1 MRIKLLLLVSLII
14 PCSAFADS
22 YVVTHG
28 TSGGGDQGKMYISND
43 QSLKSTVIDVL
54 AMQGT
59 SNTWDALDSGNIT
72 YSGYSTNGNAVTS
85 TDLLK
90 VTDIVDTSV
99 YFSRPD
105 AAVTTTQINGTT
117 YKYGRQMV
125 YDLTTSKV
133 TKDTLIAYSQVDYDY
148 AISKGVSADDIVL
161 AEGSVTPSAGGTSY
175 RFTSYSINAL
185 SSGALTSKG
194 GLFAEQIMDKEGNS
208 IVRKESDGTTHIG
221 KNSIVFSDSTI
232 TTHGNDQIHSSVGKL
247 QLGNSASH
255 RTIIQGTLEIAEP
268 TASNHATTKSYVDG
282 KVGDLED
289 FHHQGMSMQAATSSI
304 VYGPKGFGVGI
315 GGNIH
320 NKYAIAA
327 GYVNRE
333 LNLGVNVSS
342 DMQDQIQF
350 GAGWGW

>member
-1 MRIKLLLLVSLII
+1 MTTR
-14 PCSAFADS
+14 
-22 YVVTHG
+22 
-28 TSGGGDQGKMYISND
+28 
-43 QSLKSTVIDVL
+43 DVE
-54 AMQGT
+54 
-59 SNTWDALDSGNIT
+59 
-72 YSGYSTNGNAVTS
+72 
-85 TDLLK
+85 
-90 VTDIVDTSV
+90 
-99 YFSRPD
+99 
-105 AAVTTTQINGTT
+105 GTT

-125 YDLTTSKV
+125 WDLSTSKV
-133 TKDTLIAYSQVDYDY
+133 TKDVIIAYSQVDYDY
-148 AISKGVSADDIVL
+148 AISKGFSADDVIL

-282 KVGDLED
+282 KVRKLDLRLGDLED
-289 FHHQGMSMQAATSSI
+289 MHHQGMSMQAATSSI
-304 VYGPKGFGVGI
+304 VYGPKGFGVGV

-320 NKYAIAA
+320 NKYAMAA

-333 LNLGVNVSS
+333 YNLGVNISS
-342 DMQDQIQF
+342 DMQDQVQF